1 MRGTDSRIT
10 LGLYRSRHERGLLE
24 GALKLGVRALDTG
37 YNYLGF
43 TSHRT
48 LARTAGDL
56 LSEFTISTKV
66 GFFPGAA
73 GAEHSLSPRRLFEA
87 VEKSAEDLCLPPD
100 VVLLHNPE
108 RTLASLRPGAGSDC
122 LAAACAALH
131 EASAAAL
138 CGSWGISSWDPQSL
152 LPSQPAPGCQRFRRL
167 TCS

>member
-1 MRGTDSRIT
+1 MRVTDSRIT

-87 VEKSAEDLCLPPD
+87 VEKSAEDLCLPPTSCSCTIRSG
-100 VVLLHNPE
+100 LLLLCGPARE
-108 RTLASLRPGAGSDC
+108 VTAWPQLALPYTKHRQRHCAGPGASHPGTHSPC
-122 LAAACAALH
+122 
-131 EASAAAL
+131 
-138 CGSWGISSWDPQSL
+138 